1 MFDLS
6 LAHIHRA
13 ERERDVAADLR
24 IREILKASE
33 ASAATEPAP
42 SPRAASPRTAPRV
55 RALGR

>member
-13 ERERDVAADLR
+13 ERERELAADLR
-24 IREILKASE
+24 DRDLLKAAN
-33 ASAATEPAP
+33 ASAMKGPAAIRP
-42 SPRAASPRTAPRV
+42 ASTARSTPRA

>member
-13 ERERDVAADLR
+13 ERERDIAADLR
-24 IREILKASE
+24 IREILKTVD
-33 ASAATEPAP
+33 ASAALRRSP
-42 SPRAASPRTAPRV
+42 SPGPASPRSAARV